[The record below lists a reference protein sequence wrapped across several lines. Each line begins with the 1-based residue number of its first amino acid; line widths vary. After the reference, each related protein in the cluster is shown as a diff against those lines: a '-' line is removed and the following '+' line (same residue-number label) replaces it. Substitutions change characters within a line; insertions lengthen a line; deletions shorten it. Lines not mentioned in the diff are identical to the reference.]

1 MPDMPNSGLPGAEGP
16 PTESAK
22 MIVFGVSF
30 STTKEGFREYW
41 AQYGELAE
49 CELMFGR
56 DGRYVQ
62 VIHAVLPWAHAEY
75 PVLTYRR
82 CCLPALPVLFFTDI
96 YLPPRR

>member
-1 MPDMPNSGLPGAEGP
+1 VLGADGSMMGDMPNSGLPGAEGP
-16 PTESAK
+16 PGESAK

-56 DGRYVQ
+56 DGR
-62 VIHAVLPWAHAEY
+62 
-75 PVLTYRR
+75 
-82 CCLPALPVLFFTDI
+82 
-96 YLPPRR
+96 